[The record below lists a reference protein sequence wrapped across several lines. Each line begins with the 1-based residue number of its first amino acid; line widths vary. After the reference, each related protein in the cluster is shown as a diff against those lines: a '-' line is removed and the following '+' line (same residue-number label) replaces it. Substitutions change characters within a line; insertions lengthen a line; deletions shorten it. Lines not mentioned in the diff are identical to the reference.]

1 MMVRAASTYVYV
13 KQLLH
18 PGLLDSLVRAGAEA
32 IEIFAARDHFDYT
45 DRQQVRQIAAW
56 FQDGG
61 AQLNSLHAPMFP
73 DKEWGASGVNPVN
86 IAEPDRKR
94 RIESMDEVKRALE
107 LAEHVPFRFLVQHI
121 GVGGEHGDG
130 RKADAALESLEH
142 LRAFARPLGVTICVE
157 NIPNEL
163 STPEQLMELLHGGH
177 FDDLGV
183 CFDVGHAHIMGGVA
197 PAYEVLAA
205 RIRTTHLHDNAQD
218 RDSHLLPGDGTV
230 DWADAVRM
238 LREAPQV
245 PPFLLEL
252 DGDGRQ
258 NIPADVAKSYSV
270 LEKAAA

>member
-1 MMVRAASTYVYV
+1 MVRAASSYVYV
-13 KQLLH
+13 KHLLH
-18 PGLLDSLVRAGAEA
+18 PGLLEAMTRAGAEA

-45 DRQQVRQIAAW
+45 NRQQVREIAGW
-56 FQDGG
+56 FKDGK
-61 AQLNSLHAPMFP
+61 ARLNSVHAPMWP
-73 DKEWGASGVNPVN
+73 DKEWGASGADPVN

-107 LAEHVPFRFLVQHI
+107 VAEQMPFRFLVQHI
-121 GVGGEHGDG
+121 GVSGETFNR

-163 STPEQLMELLHGGH
+163 STPEQLLDLLNGGH

-183 CFDVGHAHIMGGVA
+183 CLDVGHAHIMGGV
-197 PAYEVLAA
+197 PQAYEALAA
-205 RIRTTHLHDNAQD
+205 RVRTTHLHDNAQD
-218 RDSHLLPGDGTV
+218 VDAHLLPGDGTI
-230 DWADAVRM
+230 DWKETVGLIAQ
-238 LREAPQV
+238 APQV

-252 DGDGRQ
+252 NGEGREDLPGY
-258 NIPADVAKSYSV
+258 IARAYAV